1 MEPSDWD
8 DYHRDFGDP
17 IYDKIYMN
25 QYSPLIYDV
34 YFYDGYVDNE
44 SINNDDY
51 ESDDIDNVLINKL
64 EVECKEKME
73 CTK

>member
-1 MEPSDWD
+1 MSIIEILVNW
-8 DYHRDFGDP
+8 
-17 IYDKIYMN
+17 
-25 QYSPLIYDV
+25 YSPLIYDI
-34 YFYDGYVDNE
+34 YFYDGYIDNE